1 MKKAN
6 FVFSGFLASLLLGMG
21 NVNAADATIKIA
33 SKTYVD
39 AKEES
44 ILDSVDKELAT
55 KADASA
61 LTELAG
67 LVDTNTEGISSI
79 NTKIGTDN
87 FATTAKNIVGA
98 INELKGKTDG
108 LATEGNFTEMNNKI
122 SAVETKVTEAVASIN
137 GKAEKTYVDEQLA
150 TKASSTDFDALKE
163 TIVNTEN
170 GLVSSGQAGRGDG
183 DKGFH
188 HRCRFLRG
196 KADSVS
202 WRIAERQGRQ
212 YRRF

>member
-79 NTKIGTDN
+79 NTKI
-87 FATTAKNIVGA
+87 
-98 INELKGKTDG
+98 
-108 LATEGNFTEMNNKI
+108 
-122 SAVETKVTEAVASIN
+122 
-137 GKAEKTYVDEQLA
+137 
-150 TKASSTDFDALKE
+150 
-163 TIVNTEN
+163 
-170 GLVSSGQAGRGDG
+170 
-183 DKGFH
+183 
-188 HRCRFLRG
+188 
-196 KADSVS
+196 
-202 WRIAERQGRQ
+202 
-212 YRRF
+212 